1 VQVWFGGGGEETQFG
16 CASCPY
22 LTSIMRHPL
31 NKNQI
36 TLVSQ
41 TFADLAKLMFA
52 SSVVGFFIPGSS
64 GTVSLLT
71 FLIGAASASGLFM
84 LSIAVLRT

>member
-1 VQVWFGGGGEETQFG
+1 
-16 CASCPY
+16 
-22 LTSIMRHPL
+22 MRHPL
-31 NKNQI
+31 NKDQI
-36 TLVSQ
+36 KLVSQ
-41 TFADLAKLMFA
+41 TFADLAKLVFA

>member
-1 VQVWFGGGGEETQFG
+1 MPEGPAFFQALTRFTTVNWGGT
-16 CASCPY
+16 
-22 LTSIMRHPL
+22 
-31 NKNQI
+31 
-36 TLVSQ
+36 Q
-41 TFADLAKLMFA
+41 TFADLAKLVFA

-84 LSIAVLRT
+84 LSIAV